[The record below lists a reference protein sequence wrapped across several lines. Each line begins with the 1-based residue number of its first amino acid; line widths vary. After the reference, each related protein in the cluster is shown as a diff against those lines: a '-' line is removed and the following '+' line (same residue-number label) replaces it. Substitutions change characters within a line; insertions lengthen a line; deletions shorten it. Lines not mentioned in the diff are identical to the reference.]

1 MSNRIDLTQFEGH
14 GFREAIA
21 QNRHEYEEG
30 FPPATVGTNIY
41 EGITF
46 TPPPL
51 GERLVSWGGH
61 KVWMSDKDANVI
73 QHIDGLIA
81 ELKRCYEKLD
91 NLKRLVTW
99 DHTDSDKIAN
109 DDDLLY
115 VLTWLLTSE

>member
-14 GFREAIA
+14 GFREVIT

-30 FPPATVGTNIY
+30 FPPATVEPNIP

-46 TPPPL
+46 APPPL

-73 QHIDGLIA
+73 QHIDSLIA
-81 ELKRCYEKLD
+81 ELKRMYEEIDLVHR
-91 NLKRLVTW
+91 NLSIVRNALARGYPDIEEEKWEL
-99 DHTDSDKIAN
+99 IAPP
-109 DDDLLY
+109 
-115 VLTWLLTSE
+115 E